1 MCAWLGGHTNPW
13 SNRLTS
19 GSQTRHTNAVLSVCE
34 LSSGISSTH
43 NCTCTLSLSHTH
55 TFTLS
60 SFIRAGQLFVYSSRQ
75 PEALRESHL
84 FSLLCKPLFVCCVSV
99 SILQVFH
106 YQVFSLFYVT
116 MLHCVITQT
125 HKVAHVQKSSQL
137 WECVGTVC
145 VRRPLMC
152 WNFVSFLVKFK
163 HKTTLLGLGKDPV

>member
-43 NCTCTLSLSHTH
+43 NCTCTLTH

-60 SFIRAGQLFVYSSRQ
+60 SFIRAGQLFVYSSRR

-84 FSLLCKPLFVCCVSV
+84 FSLLCKPLFVV
-99 SILQVFH
+99 H
-106 YQVFSLFYVT
+106 PSLFLQFFIIRIAVYSTWQCCIIVYF
-116 MLHCVITQT
+116 LASVIPQT
-125 HKVAHVQKSSQL
+125 HKVAHVQKSTQL
-137 WECVGTVC
+137 PEYVGTVC
-145 VRRPLMC
+145 VCRPLMC
-152 WNFVSFLVKFK
+152 WNFVSSLVKF
-163 HKTTLLGLGKDPV
+163 